1 MINKIDD
8 VLNGLEEEDENEA
21 ELSGIDNQVEL
32 DDLDTTG
39 LNMVAQMRRHSSK
52 DERVIS

>member
-8 VLNGLEEEDENEA
+8 VLNGLDEEDENEA

-32 DDLDTTG
+32 YDLDTTG